1 MVHMLSPGVFIP
13 LFESNGL
20 ISVIDNYV
28 WQAAAKQIAAWRDK
42 FGIVVPVSVNLSR
55 ADVFDP
61 RLEERLKALI
71 EENGLN
77 YRDLKLEVT
86 ESAYTD
92 DSSRLVEL
100 ITRLREIG
108 FEIEMDDFGSG
119 YSSLNMISAMPLDVL
134 KMDMRFM
141 QNIETNAKD
150 FRLVELVLDIAKYLK
165 VPVVA
170 EGVETE
176 SQIRLLRNANC
187 ELVQGYYFSKPLPP
201 EEFEKLIIRELEEV
215 RGKKA

>member
-1 MVHMLSPGVFIP
+1 M
-13 LFESNGL
+13 
-20 ISVIDNYV
+20 DNYV
-28 WQAAAKQIAAWRDK
+28 WSETVKQIAAWRDQY
-42 FGIVVPVSVNLSR
+42 GIVIPVSVNLSR

-61 RLEERLKALI
+61 NLVQNLKTLI

-92 DSSRLVEL
+92 NAAHLLDVVR
-100 ITRLREIG
+100 RLRDIG

-134 KMDMRFM
+134 KMDMRFIK
-141 QNIETNAKD
+141 NIEHNATD

-176 SQIRLLRNANC
+176 TQMRLLREAEC
-187 ELVQGYYFSKPLPP
+187 DLVQGFYFSQPLPP
-201 EEFEKLIIRELEEV
+201 KEFEKLIERENEIK
-215 RGKKA
+215 RGTKG